1 MSEPAPLYTIEES
14 GLKPDLLNANE
25 GTQRGRGLLEKSL
38 RKLGAGRS
46 ILTDKDG
53 NVIAG
58 NKTLE
63 GAAEIGL
70 PVRIIE
76 TDGTEL
82 VVVKRT
88 DLDLYDGK
96 DKRAR
101 QLAYAD
107 NKIAELDLS
116 WKPEQI
122 EADFAPLDLGEW
134 GFVDPS
140 PETADAEPQTDR
152 AAELNEKWQVKTGD
166 LWRIGDHRLLCG
178 DSTVRADVERVMG
191 GERAG
196 FSFTDPPYN
205 VGVVYQSE
213 TNDNQEREKFVEW
226 CKQWAQFL
234 PTKFCM
240 TVGVKRLLWWRDIL
254 GDPQWTIAWV
264 KKNGQSNT
272 GLGGTNKWDPILVY
286 GCQPDNN
293 IDIVEIN
300 NDYSEKLV
308 SGGNHPT
315 PQPVLLWQNV
325 ISRFC
330 KPDEIVIEFFGGT
343 GTTMLAS
350 QNLSRKCRAIEIS
363 PNYCAVILERMATA
377 FPDLTIERI
386 E

>member
-1 MSEPAPLYTIEES
+1 MSEPAPRYTIEES

-134 GFVDPS
+134 GFSLITLDESEAFGALPD
-140 PETADAEPQTDR
+140 EDR
-152 AAELNEKWQVKTGD
+152 APFQQMTFTLHDTQAEQVREAIKIAKAQG
-166 LWRIGDHRLLCG
+166 
-178 DSTVRADVERVMG
+178 A
-191 GERAG
+191 
-196 FSFTDPPYN
+196 FTD
-205 VGVVYQSE
+205 SE
-213 TNDNQEREKFVEW
+213 NENS
-226 CKQWAQFL
+226 
-234 PTKFCM
+234 
-240 TVGVKRLLWWRDIL
+240 
-254 GDPQWTIAWV
+254 
-264 KKNGQSNT
+264 NGNALARICET
-272 GLGGTNKWDPILVY
+272 FITDY
-286 GCQPDNN
+286 GN
-293 IDIVEIN
+293 
-300 NDYSEKLV
+300 
-308 SGGNHPT
+308 G
-315 PQPVLLWQNV
+315 
-325 ISRFC
+325 
-330 KPDEIVIEFFGGT
+330 
-343 GTTMLAS
+343 
-350 QNLSRKCRAIEIS
+350 
-363 PNYCAVILERMATA
+363 
-377 FPDLTIERI
+377 
-386 E
+386 